1 MLNCRKY
8 TLRTFTLKIFT
19 TNTIVCLSIYLSIYR
34 FVQYQLNIITI
45 S

>member
-8 TLRTFTLKIFT
+8 TLRTFTLKIFFT
-19 TNTIVCLSIYLSIYR
+19 TNTIVYLSIYR
-34 FVQYQLNIITI
+34 FVQYQLNIIIITI